1 MFMKR
6 KRAAFQILLAKAR
19 ELSMR
24 SSVRTMSVPGAAP
37 CSSAMRTASV
47 PYFSVTTSGSIT
59 LPLRLRHLL
68 ALGVAHQAVDVDLA
82 EGHSPMNSMPSMT
95 MRATQKNRMSKPVMS
110 SEVG

>member
-47 PYFSVTTSGSIT
+47 PYFSVTTSGSMT
-59 LPLRLRHLL
+59 LPRVFDIFWRS
-68 ALGVAHQAVDVDLA
+68 A
-82 EGHSPMNSMPSMT
+82 SRTRPWM
-95 MRATQKNRMSKPVMS
+95 
-110 SEVG
+110 